1 MKIAIS
7 NIAWDYPE
15 DEAVAS
21 ILQKYNIEGI
31 EIAPTKIWIHPNE
44 VSTVDV
50 KAYKHYWKTKNIAIV
65 AMQSLL
71 FGHPEFHQKIDREE
85 LLTKKLHKKFQVTFF
100 QKSEILQNNTLS
112 IFV

>member
-71 FGHPEFHQKIDREE
+71 FGHPE
-85 LLTKKLHKKFQVTFF
+85 LTLFENAESRKKLFTYLKQIIYLA
-100 QKSEILQNNTLS
+100 SL
-112 IFV
+112 